1 MVDVDLPPDIANASA
16 EVQRHYRK
24 MIADGQ
30 TPRWA
35 EMCALQQAPGVH
47 GTNDSWMKGRKNGEW
62 LDALPTKQ
70 AKWMLKEAKAA
81 GISTEGKYYMS
92 GIADSRA
99 HLDRDAWV
107 SDREDVLRVAKK
119 RKLELRG
126 QINYQPSGPPE
137 PPKRANGLNPRLVSE
152 LAKKEMASEP
162 GLTKRA
168 AEQRIREKHTP
179 HWQRKRS

>member
-1 MVDVDLPPDIANASA
+1 MVDIDLPPDISNASA

-24 MIADGQ
+24 MISDGQ

-35 EMCALQQAPGVH
+35 EMCALQAAPAVH

-62 LDALPTKQ
+62 LDGLPTKQ

-81 GISTEGKYYMS
+81 GISTEGKFYMS
-92 GIADSRA
+92 GIADKRC
-99 HLDRDAWV
+99 HLDAEAWV

-126 QINYQPSGPPE
+126 QISYQPPE
-137 PPKRANGLNPRLVSE
+137 GVAPPKRANGLNPRLVRE
-152 LAKKEMASEP
+152 LAKKEVRENP
-162 GLTKRA
+162 GTTLRA
-168 AEQRIREKHTP
+168 AERRIRETHTP
-179 HWQRKRS
+179 HWNKKS